1 MRQQYVNKCIVLRKQ
16 KIVCANAGNS
26 RAIIVRS
33 DRSGIW
39 LSRDHKSSKLR
50 EVEQIKKL
58 SGHVICKNRWRV
70 EGQLA
75 VSRAIG
81 DAALKPYITSEP
93 DTVEHIIG
101 KSFFPYSPS
110 KMNNDNFLHF

>member
-1 MRQQYVNKCIVLRKQ
+1 MYCLEKAKDCLCQCWQFP
-16 KIVCANAGNS
+16 
-26 RAIIVRS
+26 AIIVRS
-33 DRSGIW
+33 DRSVIW
-39 LSRDHKSSKLR
+39 LSRDHKPSKLR

-58 SGHVICKNRWRV
+58 SGHVIHKNRWRV

-93 DTVEHIIG
+93 DTVKHIIG
-101 KSFFPYSPS
+101 KSFAYSPS

>member
-16 KIVCANAGNS
+16 KIVCANAGKS
-26 RAIIVRS
+26 RAIIVWS
-33 DRSGIW
+33 DRSVIW
-39 LSRDHKSSKLR
+39 LSRDHKPSKLR

-58 SGHVICKNRWRV
+58 SGHVIHKNRWRV

-101 KSFFPYSPS
+101 KSFAYFPS